1 MRRGRRIMRLANPW
15 VLILCVL
22 IPLLVH
28 LVRKYEE
35 KARSSVRF
43 SNRELVEDIKP
54 SLRIALSRKLVYL
67 RSASLFLIILAAS
80 RPQAVLEETRIYVEG
95 IDIVLTVDA
104 SSSMRAMDFEMGG
117 RRIDRL
123 EAVKYVVSDFIKK
136 RPNDRMGMVAFSA
149 LAYTVCPLTLDHD
162 WLEQN
167 LERVRIGMIEDGTAI
182 GSAISASLNRVKDT
196 ETKEKIIILLTDG
209 RNNAGRISPMAAA
222 EAAEA
227 LGVRIYTIG
236 AGTKGLAP
244 YPVKDMF
251 GNTVLRP
258 VQIEIDEDLLERIAE
273 TTGGEYF
280 RATDIASLEEIYN
293 EIDKLEKTPMEETGY
308 NIYRELF
315 GFILVPGLILLLM
328 EIILS
333 NTYLRRIP

>member
-1 MRRGRRIMRLANPW
+1 MRFANPW
-15 VLILCVL
+15 VLVLCLL
-22 IPLLVH
+22 IPLLVY
-28 LVRKYEE
+28 LVRKFEE
-35 KARSSVRF
+35 KAQSSVRF
-43 SNRELVEDIKP
+43 SDRELVRGLKP
-54 SLRIALSRKLVYL
+54 SLRVALSRKLIYL
-67 RSASLFLIILAAS
+67 RAAGLFLLILAAS
-80 RPQAVLEETRIYVEG
+80 RPQAVLGRTRVHIEG

-117 RRIDRL
+117 RRVDRL
-123 EAVKYVVSDFIKK
+123 EVVKHVVSDFIKE
-136 RPNDRMGMVAFSA
+136 RPNDRIGMVAFSA
-149 LAYTVCPLTLDHD
+149 LAYTVCPLTLDHN
-162 WLEQN
+162 WLEKN

-182 GSAISASLNRVKDT
+182 GSAISASLNRLKDT
-196 ETKEKIIILLTDG
+196 ETKEKIVILLTDG
-209 RNNAGRISPMAAA
+209 RNNAGRISPVAAA

-236 AGTKGLAP
+236 AGTRDLAP

-258 VQIEIDEDLLERIAE
+258 VHIEIDEELLERIAE

-280 RATDIASLEEIYN
+280 RATDTASLEKIYG

-308 NIYRELF
+308 NVYRELF
-315 GFILVPGLILLLM
+315 GLALFPALALLLL
-328 EIILS
+328 EVILS